1 MTDEE
6 KIIFMA
12 KVLKQ
17 HHHSFEYMV
26 DETLKEYVELI
37 SIVFKS
43 SNTVNLAILQN
54 TMNLIVRN
62 TMKSKSEEII
72 EFDDDAFPGDGIW
85 AIPGKYRVRVRSLYD
100 YCKLK
105 NCLPEDLTPEEMERF
120 LEKVELEEIIP
131 IAKGQE
137 IDYYTLRGFPEK
149 FEIAKGELLWSEEEK
164 KQVILGVLKNTGLR
178 FFVSILPKDSL
189 SELKKLLPEYDVD
202 SSC

>member
-6 KIIFMA
+6 KNIFMA
-12 KVLKQ
+12 KILKQ
-17 HHHSFEYMV
+17 HHYSFEYMP
-26 DETLKEYVELI
+26 DEILKEYVELI

-72 EFDDDAFPGDGIW
+72 EFDDDSFHNGIFS
-85 AIPGKYRVRVRSLYD
+85 IHGKYRVKVRSLYD

-131 IAKGQE
+131 LAKGQE
-137 IDYYTLRGFPEK
+137 IDYYTLRGFPEH
-149 FEIAKGELLWSEEEK
+149 FEISMGKLMWSEEQE
-164 KQVILGVLKNTGLR
+164 KQVILGVLKSTGLR
-178 FFVSILPKDSL
+178 YLVSILPKESL
-189 SELKKLLPEYDVD
+189 SELRNLL
-202 SSC
+202 S